1 MELEVNGRKKEVF
14 ATQKTLLLSKAV
26 AIHHSS
32 RSTLYAVIFY
42 SELVQQDGHLTNV
55 EENVMLRG
63 VSYIARKM
71 FSNHAVP
78 VGRIL
83 FVKEFLDALGNE
95 LLITVKLINGQ
106 VDLLLHVLL
115 HVVGHLAND
124 PCYITLRHFLFI

>member
-1 MELEVNGRKKEVF
+1 M
-14 ATQKTLLLSKAV
+14 
-26 AIHHSS
+26 
-32 RSTLYAVIFY
+32 
-42 SELVQQDGHLTNV
+42 TNV

-71 FSNHAVP
+71 LSNDAVP